1 MYSAQAEPPRNLDE
15 YIASFP
21 PDVQQIL
28 EQIRTAIKEAAPGA
42 EETIKYRMPTFVMH
56 ENLVHF
62 AAFRNHVGFYPTPS
76 GIAKFKDELS
86 RYKSA
91 KGSVQFPLD
100 EPIPL
105 DLMKKI
111 VRFRVA
117 EVRTKL
123 AAKVKG

>member
-1 MYSAQAEPPRNLDE
+1 
-15 YIASFP
+15 
-21 PDVQQIL
+21 
-28 EQIRTAIKEAAPGA
+28 
-42 EETIKYRMPTFVMH
+42 
-56 ENLVHF
+56 
-62 AAFRNHVGFYPTPS
+62 VGFYPTPS
-76 GIAKFKDELS
+76 GIAKFKDQLS
-86 RYKSA
+86 RFKSA